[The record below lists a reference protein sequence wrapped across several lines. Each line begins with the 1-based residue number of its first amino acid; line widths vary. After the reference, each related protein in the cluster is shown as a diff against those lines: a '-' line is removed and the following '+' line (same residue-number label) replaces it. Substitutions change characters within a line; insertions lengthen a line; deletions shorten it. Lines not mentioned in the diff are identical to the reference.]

1 MLKYKLYQDKREG
14 SKTNGKWYA
23 RVAVDETVDLDG
35 LAKHMAAHHSPYSEG
50 LITGILKD
58 MIACV
63 RELALDGKAVKIP
76 DLAIFSLGLKTKP
89 ADAPEEFTASGNVE
103 SIKLR
108 SRATGVFTR
117 SQLRLVAQV
126 KEKDSYV
133 SPGD

>member
-1 MLKYKLYQDKREG
+1 MLKYKLYQDKRDG
-14 SKTNGKWYA
+14 STTQGKWYA

-89 ADAPEEFTASGNVE
+89 ADTPEEFTASGNVE

-117 SQLRLVAQV
+117 SQLRLAAQV